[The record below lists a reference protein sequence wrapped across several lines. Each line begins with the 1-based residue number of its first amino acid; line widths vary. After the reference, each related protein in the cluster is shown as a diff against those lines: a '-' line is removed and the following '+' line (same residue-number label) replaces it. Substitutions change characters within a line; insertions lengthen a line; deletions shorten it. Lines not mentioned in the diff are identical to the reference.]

1 MKIIFNRQEIC
12 NAVTPLM
19 CAVSGKS
26 TLSAIE
32 GILIDADADG
42 TCTLTTFDLEK
53 GMRLSIHANVE
64 EAGSYIL
71 NAQKFSQTMRV
82 MEGESVTLT
91 VTPNLQAC
99 IASGKST
106 HRMNALAGK
115 DFPSLPPLETEDG
128 FTVSQAVLREMI
140 SKCMYAMGTNDQR
153 AVLNGCYFKVT
164 TDNLLAVSCDSFK
177 LAKCSVTAPIENGNA
192 NGSKLNHAFIL
203 PTKSVN
209 ELYRML
215 KDDER
220 ETVRVTKT
228 LRNIVFHFDDTVFFS
243 RLIDGLYIDY
253 DRIIITDH
261 KITLKLN
268 RARLIAALERAA
280 LVTEEKVVG
289 SVRAHVRLEIAGD
302 ILKISAASSL
312 GETYDEVSLDAHE
325 GPDLVIAFNNRFLI
339 DSLKSCTADEVKI
352 SLSTPLSSINIEPAE
367 EKEEVRELFMLLP
380 VRMKE

>member
-32 GILIDADADG
+32 GILIDAAADG

-128 FTVSQAVLREMI
+128 
-140 SKCMYAMGTNDQR
+140 
-153 AVLNGCYFKVT
+153 
-164 TDNLLAVSCDSFK
+164 
-177 LAKCSVTAPIENGNA
+177 
-192 NGSKLNHAFIL
+192 
-203 PTKSVN
+203 
-209 ELYRML
+209 LYRFAGGAAGNDIKMYVRHGHERPARGAQRLLFQGHDRQSAGGVVRQLQAGEML
-215 KDDER
+215 G
-220 ETVRVTKT
+220 
-228 LRNIVFHFDDTVFFS
+228 H
-243 RLIDGLYIDY
+243 G
-253 DRIIITDH
+253 TD
-261 KITLKLN
+261 
-268 RARLIAALERAA
+268 
-280 LVTEEKVVG
+280 
-289 SVRAHVRLEIAGD
+289 
-302 ILKISAASSL
+302 
-312 GETYDEVSLDAHE
+312 
-325 GPDLVIAFNNRFLI
+325 
-339 DSLKSCTADEVKI
+339 
-352 SLSTPLSSINIEPAE
+352 
-367 EKEEVRELFMLLP
+367 
-380 VRMKE
+380 